1 MLHLPTSDGGTICM
15 AQVNT
20 KAIQIRAKEYFKA
33 NWGSPFI
40 VGFIVLLL
48 SAATL
53 LSLGSSYWAE
63 QIAVYAYIALVI
75 GVVLQLVCY
84 LKYKKSSEEAP

>member
-1 MLHLPTSDGGTICM
+1 M

-20 KAIQIRAKEYFKA
+20 KAIQIRAKEYVKE

-48 SAATL
+48 TAATL
-53 LSLGSSYWAE
+53 LSLGSSDWAE
-63 QIAVYAYIALVI
+63 QIAVYAYSALVI
-75 GVVLQLVCY
+75 GVVLQLVSY
-84 LKYKKSSEEAP
+84 LKYKKSSEEAA